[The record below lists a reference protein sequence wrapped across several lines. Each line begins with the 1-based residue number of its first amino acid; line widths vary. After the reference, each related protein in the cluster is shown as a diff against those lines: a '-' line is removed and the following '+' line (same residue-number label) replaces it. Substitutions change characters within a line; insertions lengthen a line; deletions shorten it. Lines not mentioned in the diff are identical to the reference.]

1 MQLCRRPVTIGLPVT
16 TGALALLCVG
26 SQPLSAQTPAPLAP
40 PPSPAQATLYESTPR
55 LFTGAKGETLRLW
68 YRSLLP
74 GSGGTVVATPSGSGW
89 QTVVDIPPP
98 DKDVT
103 CGNADLALGPA
114 GQLAVAYQWWRKMPT
129 SSKQIRVVRSLD
141 GGKTWIHPETPLDT
155 SGKAFSPKVAWG
167 GDQSLVVVWADEQ
180 RSNRVWDVYARR
192 SGDGGSTWEPEQLL
206 SRFPQHTP
214 TDAYVRPEIVS
225 DGGKRFWVA
234 WVGIRSARSRVYLNR
249 STDGG
254 ATWTN
259 PMELSGQ
266 SESVYNHRILRSG
279 EHLLI
284 VWQDKRT
291 GRERLYAV
299 TSSDGGVTWTA
310 AVRIDHLPDGLQT
323 DAFASTVTMNDAR
336 EVLVAWN
343 DGRNGRDDIF
353 VARSTDGGRTWEDKE
368 IRLDSDEAGVAMSR
382 FPSIARAADGR
393 VAVAWEDD
401 RAGYEGVYLRVRSA
415 GSSPTWGPEAL
426 VEGPSGKKGARS
438 PVVMWATDGSLEVA
452 WEVWDYTGGPL
463 APTRGIASRRLVL
476 DKK

>member
-1 MQLCRRPVTIGLPVT
+1 MQPRRRPRTILPLT

-26 SQPLSAQTPAPLAP
+26 GQPSAQTPPL
-40 PPSPAQATLYESTPR
+40 SGGVNPAEVNLYESTPK
-55 LFTGAKGETLRLW
+55 LFAGPTGETLRLW
-68 YRSLLP
+68 YRSTVP
-74 GSGGTVVATPSGSGW
+74 GSGGTVLATPSPSGW
-89 QTVVDIPPP
+89 RTLVDISPP

-129 SSKQIRVVRSLD
+129 SSKQIRLARSHD
-141 GGKTWIHPETPLDT
+141 GGKTWVHPDTPLDT

-192 SGDGGSTWEPEQLL
+192 SPDGGDTWEPEQLL

-214 TDAYVRPEIVS
+214 TDAYVRPEILS

-234 WVGIRSARSRVYLNR
+234 WVGIRSSRSRVFLNR
-249 STDGG
+249 SSDGG
-254 ATWTN
+254 HTWTD

-266 SESVYNHRILRSG
+266 SESVYNHRIVRSG

-299 TSSDGGVTWTA
+299 SSSDGGVTWTA
-310 AVRIDHLPDGLQT
+310 ATRIDHIPDGLQT
-323 DAFASTVTMNDAR
+323 DGFALTITMSPGR

-343 DGRNGRDDIF
+343 DGRNGRDDVF
-353 VARSTDGGRTWEDKE
+353 VGRSADGGRTWDDKDV
-368 IRLDSDEAGVAMSR
+368 RLDMDEAGTAMSR

-393 VAVAWEDD
+393 IAVTWEDD
-401 RAGYEGVYLRVRSA
+401 RAGYEGVYVRIRSSGSA
-415 GSSPTWGPEAL
+415 PTWGPEML
-426 VEGPSGKKGARS
+426 VEGPSGKKGARG
-438 PVVMWATDGSLEVA
+438 PVVMWATDGSLQIA

-463 APTRGIASRRLVL
+463 APTRRIDTRTLVL
-476 DKK
+476 EKK